1 MSQEAVF
8 ACLFF
13 FCYLLEE
20 GKGIMLVFFQS
31 VYPIIIKKDLKKPI
45 PTPCAS
51 SRTKNTVRALLEIKE
66 G

>member
-1 MSQEAVF
+1 
-8 ACLFF
+8 
-13 FCYLLEE
+13 
-20 GKGIMLVFFQS
+20 MLVFFS
-31 VYPIIIKKDLKKPI
+31 IRVSNNNKEDLKKPI